1 MDLINRSAG
10 IKMKNDK
17 SKWAKLVLNIS
28 KKVQRCLSTTL
39 FMMKVMEMVM
49 LGIKMAVSIFVFS
62 ILFVN
67 LFKLII
73 GIYTQIGKGSKD
85 VSKSFQQQDVLENIR
100 FENDYT
106 EHHLDDV
113 QVEME
118 YEILSIYS
126 CSECVMHEG
135 SNNKEHRYISSL

>member
-1 MDLINRSAG
+1 M
-10 IKMKNDK
+10 
-17 SKWAKLVLNIS
+17 
-28 KKVQRCLSTTL
+28 
-39 FMMKVMEMVM
+39 
-49 LGIKMAVSIFVFS
+49 
-62 ILFVN
+62 
-67 LFKLII
+67 
-73 GIYTQIGKGSKD
+73 GSKD
-85 VSKSFQQQDVLENIR
+85 VSRSFEQQDVLENIR

-135 SNNKEHRYISSL
+135 SNNKEHRYTHKRVTMTCIVMMMMKLVIYIL